1 MPLTI
6 IRGTAGDSMGEALPV
21 AKFQLRFLIKT
32 IFFPSRFTSSGGRG
46 AFAPAPKNPHHSAC
60 LRGRY
65 RLTVHD
71 KLAVPDPMWAAG

>member
-6 IRGTAGDSMGEALPV
+6 TRGTAGDSMDDALPV
-21 AKFQLRFLIKT
+21 AKFQLRFLIQT

-46 AFAPAPKNPHHSAC
+46 AFAPAPKNPPQPAC

-65 RLTVHD
+65 RLNVHD
-71 KLAVPDPMWAAG
+71 KLAVPDPMRAGG